1 MFCGYLRSDYISLG
15 VICLISLWPSLSV
28 SLFHIIIIL
37 TRLATSLCL
46 PTQLISPHLDTHFH
60 SFILSLSLS
69 FPSDADVY
77 VWDLRHTGRCV
88 NRFKHDDGT
97 CTSSL
102 GLLSHNPSSGDGNGY
117 MAVGAESGVV
127 TLFKGDF
134 RSRFHGVG
142 ISRYCTLLYSIG
154 PLSIF

>member
-1 MFCGYLRSDYISLG
+1 MEARSYLS
-15 VICLISLWPSLSV
+15 CLLSIIHCQH
-28 SLFHIIIIL
+28 LIPTLIEFH
-37 TRLATSLCL
+37 
-46 PTQLISPHLDTHFH
+46 
-60 SFILSLSLS
+60 LSLSI
-69 FPSDADVY
+69 
-77 VWDLRHTGRCV
+77 
-88 NRFKHDDGT
+88 RFKHDDGT

-142 ISRYCTLLYSIG
+142 ISRYYTVLYSIG
-154 PLSIF
+154 PLTIF